1 MSSIPVMWKVLTQ
14 KRKRTTC
21 KKIRVL
27 GVTRFISLA
36 AIFYDLLSHILIFVY
51 KNKPTFLNF
60 DRPFKI
66 FCFLSFSHGLIEPL
80 LKMSMLSEPRRRQKW
95 SLNPRGTLWSKDESK
110 VGQKMLEKFG
120 WKAGEGLGKESQ
132 GMKDPIGV
140 NANYDNKG
148 THLFIYK
155 P

>member
-1 MSSIPVMWKVLTQ
+1 
-14 KRKRTTC
+14 
-21 KKIRVL
+21 
-27 GVTRFISLA
+27 
-36 AIFYDLLSHILIFVY
+36 
-51 KNKPTFLNF
+51 
-60 DRPFKI
+60 
-66 FCFLSFSHGLIEPL
+66 
-80 LKMSMLSEPRRRQKW
+80 MSMLSEPRRRQKW

-148 THLFIYK
+148 THIFTYTGSSISIFHTLTS
-155 P
+155 